1 MCTVQIVSGPRPRNP
16 KAKRT
21 KTKVK
26 SMKSQNTNQAGPLAG
41 PAPEAGKSCL
51 LTPPLAFARVAQCL
65 VRPKTNS
72 PSPAQRSVHA
82 GARKAN
88 SYYFISSRLGLECL
102 LQPGWPD
109 TGYGRRRW
117 RDPTVERGLIAGGP
131 GVIGTCRSSRVSGV
145 FRGWKSSG
153 QRRQHGS
160 RSLVACAFRSGNI

>member
-1 MCTVQIVSGPRPRNP
+1 MHGSNRFRTASKEPKSETNKNESKINEKSKHKSSRPARGPRPGSCQ
-16 KAKRT
+16 K
-21 KTKVK
+21 
-26 SMKSQNTNQAGPLAG
+26 L
-41 PAPEAGKSCL
+41 PAD
-51 LTPPLAFARVAQCL
+51 TPLAFARVAQCL